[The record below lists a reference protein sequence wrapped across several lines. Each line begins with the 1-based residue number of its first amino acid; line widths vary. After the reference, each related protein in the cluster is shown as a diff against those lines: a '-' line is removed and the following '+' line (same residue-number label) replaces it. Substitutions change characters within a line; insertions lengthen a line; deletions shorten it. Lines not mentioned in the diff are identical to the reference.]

1 MYIRPTNQP
10 SRAQI
15 KVYGPSFQPATSE
28 KSISNGVEVKVHCLK
43 GPEPQRNR
51 LGARTFSVP
60 YEPLLPTGSYR
71 WKSYSA
77 HLLYSPAPLFPR
89 SLVWSEL
96 SEGDLSA
103 PSPRV
108 CEWSLVQRVDLY
120 SQKSGLKQ
128 RWPRAPAFTA
138 YTGSML
144 RDAFAEGPLSFSLCF
159 SLHYTVFAFDLNSNW
174 WERSNRQRAVRFYIR
189 YDRICTNA

>member
-1 MYIRPTNQP
+1 MAKRWRFIVQRGR
-10 SRAQI
+10 SAQFSLQ
-15 KVYGPSFQPATSE
+15 GS
-28 KSISNGVEVKVHCLK
+28 
-43 GPEPQRNR
+43 QRNR
-51 LGARTFSVP
+51 LRARTFSVP
-60 YEPLLPTGSYR
+60 NEPLYPTGTYH

-96 SEGDLSA
+96 SEGDLTA
-103 PSPRV
+103 LSPRV
-108 CEWSLVQRVDLY
+108 FEWSSVQRGDLY

-144 RDAFAEGPLSFSLCF
+144 RDAFAKGPLSFSLSCTLFF
-159 SLHYTVFAFDLNSNW
+159 SRLHSLCYWPEQQLMGEGYSAKSRETKKTSLSAFIS
-174 WERSNRQRAVRFYIR
+174 RV
-189 YDRICTNA
+189 T